1 VSRLAATL
9 LLLAASLLVHWPP
22 AGAGLAYD
30 DADFVAR
37 NSSLRSPGAAAR
49 ALLAP
54 FPPDQPERFLY
65 RPLTHLSYA
74 IDYAL
79 FGDDARGYHVTNAL
93 LYAAVVL
100 LVRRLALAYRMSGG
114 AALATALLFAA
125 HPVHAEAVDAV
136 AGRSELLSLL
146 FSLCALLLFTRG
158 LRSPGGGGAA
168 LWASAAAQA
177 LACLAKESA
186 AVLPGVLAVQVA
198 ALGSPPRP
206 GEAREWLRR
215 FRVLRPSLIVL
226 AAWLA
231 LRTAVLGGFSPE
243 AAPLAGSD
251 LSTRLLTMGSVFLVY
266 LRLLVFPDPLQVD
279 FYYQALVGIVR
290 RPTFGSLLG
299 WALLLALAALALELA
314 LRQLRPGPPGEP
326 AGRRVR
332 RATALCA
339 FAIFF
344 GFLLPVSQ
352 VVDAGVLAA
361 ERLLFAPS
369 LGFVLLAVLGG
380 ERAFSRVAAPDLRRA
395 LAASLV
401 ALLASAGLARS
412 ALRAAEWRDPV
423 RLWLSA
429 ERVLPSDPRVPSNLA
444 TAYLDRGDLAAAESA
459 LHRALALAPD
469 AHFARGNLGLLRIA
483 QGRLDEAAVIF
494 AGLAVEEPGDVLAW
508 TSLGRIE
515 ALRGRPEPARR
526 HLERALAIDPNFE
539 PARAMLRQLSSA
551 PAAESSPGAAGR
563 PGASG
568 NPLPISEHREDPAQL
583 LADAP
588 VAGAVVGLDREAPR
602 LERAADPHLAQLL
615 ARAGD
620 GEALLVEQLLHQQD
634 DVDVAL
640 AVEPLL
646 RARLL
651 GRHEA
656 ELGLPVAQHV
666 GLHAR
671 DATHLADPVVALL
684 SRHRPRPPRRPAA
697 APRRSACS

>member
-1 VSRLAATL
+1 MSRFAATL
-9 LLLAASLLVHWPP
+9 LLLASSLLVHWPP
-22 AGAGLAYD
+22 AGARLAYD
-30 DADFVAR
+30 DVDFVTR
-37 NSSLRSPGAAAR
+37 NASLRSPGAAVR

-54 FPPDQPERFLY
+54 FPPAQPERFLY

-79 FGDDARGYHVTNAL
+79 FGDDARGYHATNAL

-100 LVRRLALAYRMSGG
+100 LVRRLALAYGMSEGG
-114 AALATALLFAA
+114 ALVSALLFAA

-146 FSLCALLLFTRG
+146 FSLCALLLFARG
-158 LRSPGGGGAA
+158 EPSPGGRGA

-198 ALGSPPRP
+198 ALGPPPRP
-206 GEAREWLRR
+206 GESREWLRR
-215 FRVLRPSLIVL
+215 FRALGPSLVVL

-243 AAPLAGSD
+243 AAPLAGSG
-251 LSTRLLTMGSVFLVY
+251 LSTRLLTMGSVFVVY
-266 LRLLVFPDPLQVD
+266 LRLLVFPDSLQVD

-290 RPTFGSLLG
+290 SPTLGSLLG
-299 WALLLALAALALELA
+299 WALLLALGALALELA
-314 LRQLRPGPPGEP
+314 LRQLRPGPPGER
-326 AGRRVR
+326 ASLRARRG
-332 RATALCA
+332 AALCA

-352 VVDAGVLAA
+352 LVDVGALAA

-380 ERAFSRVAAPDLRRA
+380 ERALSRLTAPDLRRA

-429 ERVLPSDPRVPSNLA
+429 ERVLPFDPRVPSNLA

-469 AHFARGNLGLLRIA
+469 AHFARGNLGFLRIA
-483 QGRLDEAAVIF
+483 QGRLDEAAAIF
-494 AGLAVEEPGDVLAW
+494 AGLAAEQPRDVLAW

-515 ALRGRPEPARR
+515 ALRGRPEAARR
-526 HLERALAIDPNFE
+526 HLEKALEIDPNFE
-539 PARAMLRQLSSA
+539 PARAALRQLSSA
-551 PAAESSPGAAGR
+551 P
-563 PGASG
+563 
-568 NPLPISEHREDPAQL
+568 
-583 LADAP
+583 
-588 VAGAVVGLDREAPR
+588 V
-602 LERAADPHLAQLL
+602 
-615 ARAGD
+615 GD
-620 GEALLVEQLLHQQD
+620 GV
-634 DVDVAL
+634 
-640 AVEPLL
+640 
-646 RARLL
+646 
-651 GRHEA
+651 
-656 ELGLPVAQHV
+656 
-666 GLHAR
+666 
-671 DATHLADPVVALL
+671 
-684 SRHRPRPPRRPAA
+684 
-697 APRRSACS
+697 